1 MRTLAIFLCVIY
13 LSGCTV
19 AGVIIDGQAQLN
31 ARDNKYSNSPARSE
45 PYKNPLEP
53 VPTNKSGFSFTDL
66 GLKIDSLLINLVKG
80 EGNNNTVQVCRQ
92 VSKVLKECV
101 EVEKSNLHTN
111 ESTQS
116 KTDYEIISVDQ

>member
-1 MRTLAIFLCVIY
+1 MRTLTVFLCVIY

-19 AGVIIDGQAQLN
+19 AGVIIDEQAHLN

-45 PYKNPLEP
+45 PYKNLLEP
-53 VPTNKSGFSFTDL
+53 IPKNKNGFSFTDL

-80 EGNNNTVQVCRQ
+80 EGNTVQVCRQ

-101 EVEKSNLHTN
+101 EVEKSDLHTDAV
-111 ESTQS
+111 TQL
-116 KTDYEIISVDQ
+116 KTDYEMISVGQ

>member
-1 MRTLAIFLCVIY
+1 MRTLTVFLCVIY

-19 AGVIIDGQAQLN
+19 AGAIIDGQAQSN

-53 VPTNKSGFSFTDL
+53 VPKDKNGFSFTDI

-80 EGNNNTVQVCRQ
+80 EGNTVQVCRE
-92 VSKVLKECV
+92 VNKVLKECV
-101 EVEKSNLHTN
+101 EVDRSELHTN
-111 ESTQS
+111 ETTQI
-116 KTDYEIISVDQ
+116 KTDYEMISVGQ

>member
-1 MRTLAIFLCVIY
+1 MRTLTVCMCAIY

-19 AGVIIDGQAQLN
+19 AGAVIDGQAQSN

-53 VPTNKSGFSFTDL
+53 VPKDKNGFSFTDL
-66 GLKIDSLLINLVKG
+66 GLKIDSVLIDLVKG
-80 EGNNNTVQVCRQ
+80 EGNTVQVCRK

-101 EVEKSNLHTN
+101 EVDKSELHTH
-111 ESTQS
+111 ETRQL
-116 KTDYEIISVDQ
+116 KTDYEMISVGQ